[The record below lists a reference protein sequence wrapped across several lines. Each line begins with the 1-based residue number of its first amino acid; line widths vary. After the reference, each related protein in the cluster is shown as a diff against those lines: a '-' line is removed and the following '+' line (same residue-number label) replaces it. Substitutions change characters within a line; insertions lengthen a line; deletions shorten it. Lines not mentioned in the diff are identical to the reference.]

1 MSKSKYYID
10 PLSIRKSISMLTLS
24 ILLLPVFFISESQA
38 DEKCFSSN
46 LKRIAAE
53 NITLQKILDTE
64 PEYLTSTGL
73 DANGSEIK
81 ISTLNIKRKLAQ
93 GNLQINN
100 LQLLICKKTAAEDIE
115 VAEDK
120 VSGYNRSAFKHW
132 IDADRNGC
140 NARAEVLIEEA
151 VVKPKIGAKCKLT
164 GGKWFSA
171 YDGKTI
177 TNASLLD
184 VDHMVP
190 LAEAW
195 RSGAWKWTAAQR
207 QAYAN
212 DLDNSEALIAVTL
225 STNRSKGD
233 KDPSLWMPSID
244 QCTYIQNWISI
255 KSKYSLTADRKE
267 SEKLITTFATCGF
280 ADVTAVVPIPTS
292 SPSPT
297 AIPVPEATP
306 TQNSL
311 PPLNAQIVAPGAFC
325 SPAGAI
331 GKSASGVTYTCK
343 TSPTDSRNRWRQ

>member
-10 PLSIRKSISMLTLS
+10 PLSIRKSISMLSLS
-24 ILLLPVFFISESQA
+24 ILLLSTFFISESKA

-46 LKRIAAE
+46 LKRITAE
-53 NITLQKILDTE
+53 NITLQKTLDTE

-81 ISTLNIKRKLAQ
+81 ISSPNVKRKVAVVA
-93 GNLQINN
+93 LQMNN
-100 LQLLICKKTAAEDIE
+100 LQLLICKTEAKDIE

-120 VSGYNRSAFKHW
+120 TTGYNRSAFKHW
-132 IDADRNGC
+132 IDTDKNGC
-140 NARAEVLIEEA
+140 NSRAEVLIEEA

-195 RSGAWKWTAAQR
+195 RSGAWKWTTAQR

-233 KDPSLWMPSID
+233 KDPALWMPSID

-255 KSKYSLTADRKE
+255 KSKYSLTADTKE
-267 SEKLITTFATCGF
+267 AEKLNLVFATCGF
-280 ADVTAVVPIPTS
+280 ADTTAVVPVPTS
-292 SPSPT
+292 SPAPINSPSPT
-297 AIPVPEATP
+297 AQPTP
-306 TQNSL
+306 QANVLVIS
-311 PPLNAQIVAPGAFC
+311 PGAFC
-325 SPAGAI
+325 APAGAT
-331 GKSASGVTYTCK
+331 GVSKTGVSYTCK
-343 TSPTDSRNRWRQ
+343 TSSTDKRNRWR